1 MPQMPTHTPGG
12 SSDQEHKS
20 KFTFLG
26 LRHVYLISARD
37 LVLLG
42 SESNLRASR
51 RLALASRWLEESLSR
66 SYAQLG
72 QMIFGVGQW
81 REPDGS
87 IVFRYYPKRTLDLG
101 EKNVLD
107 APLLLCSDSPRY
119 GRKYA
124 TVSHR
129 WGTLQH
135 LTTTKANLQA
145 HSRSIPFYSLP
156 KTFQDTVI
164 VTRLLGIRHL
174 WIDALCITQDD
185 PDEWRQQSLTMGE
198 IYKNSVCTIAV
209 HTAHSDDQGFLSD
222 IYQGPISVSL
232 QRQYHER
239 VLNVTLRNDFR
250 AQVDRSQLSGR
261 GWVFQERFLSPRTL
275 HFTSTS
281 MFWEDGFGVRS
292 EEDEIPDS
300 ELQKA
305 QSSAIPTFSAFSPL
319 PSERSGVGSSNAVP
333 SAYFNL
339 LQKYTTP
346 LRTWANGIKPF
357 NYAAIED
364 ETDGFTEYVNWLQI
378 VERYSRCSLS
388 RSEDKLP
395 AISGMANH
403 IQSRSPNPV
412 NYCAGI
418 WEDQIHAGLLWVS
431 GRNGLRRPGID
442 RAPSWSWASVDGE
455 VQFPMGAEHLY
466 QSMGVIKIYKQGHA
480 PPGRH
485 TSMTWF
491 DGPGRLVMSTMLR
504 EVWIRDNTIFGVPP
518 GLKRSTGYRV
528 MTSNP
533 PERNSRS
540 MIWKYLNPDIGWV
553 SPDSQDFPENLW
565 CASVGSSQF
574 SLDEHLDKVRAV
586 GSVRRWILLLCPT
599 GNSGEFKRCGM
610 GAITAK
616 GWFDDQHDTVIT
628 IV

>member
-1 MPQMPTHTPGG
+1 
-12 SSDQEHKS
+12 
-20 KFTFLG
+20 
-26 LRHVYLISARD
+26 
-37 LVLLG
+37 
-42 SESNLRASR
+42 
-51 RLALASRWLEESLSR
+51 
-66 SYAQLG
+66 
-72 QMIFGVGQW
+72 MIFGVGQW

-101 EKNVLD
+101 ETNVLD
-107 APLLLCSDSPRY
+107 APLVLCSDSPQY

-135 LTTTKANLQA
+135 LTTTRANLQA
-145 HSRSIPFYSLP
+145 HSRNIPFYSLP

-198 IYKNSVCTIAV
+198 IYKNSICTIAV

-222 IYQGPISVSL
+222 IHQGPISVPL

-239 VLNVTLRNDFR
+239 VLDVTLRSDFR

-275 HFTSTS
+275 HFTSRS

-292 EEDEIPDS
+292 EEDEISDTVRGADGQLAQYS
-300 ELQKA
+300 WELQRA
-305 QSSAIPTFSAFSPL
+305 RSSAIPGFSAFSPL
-319 PSERSGVGSSNAVP
+319 PNERSGLGSSNAVP
-333 SAYFNL
+333 NAYFNL

-364 ETDGFTEYVNWLQI
+364 ETDGFTEYVNWLEI
-378 VERYSRCSLS
+378 VERYSRCNLS
-388 RSEDKLP
+388 REEDKLP

-403 IQSRSPNPV
+403 IQSRSPYPV

-418 WEDQIHAGLLWVS
+418 WEDQFHAGLLWVS
-431 GRNGLRRPGID
+431 GRNGLRRPETN

-455 VQFPMGAEHLY
+455 VQFPMGIEHIH
-466 QSMGVIKIYKQGHA
+466 QSMGVIKIYKQGYA
-480 PPGRH
+480 PPERH
-485 TSMTWF
+485 MSMTWF
-491 DGPGRLVMSTMLR
+491 DGPGRLVMRTMLR
-504 EVWIRDNTIFGVPP
+504 EVWVRDNTVFSVPP
-518 GLKRSTGYRV
+518 GLKRSTGYRG
-528 MTSNP
+528 MISNP
-533 PERNSRS
+533 PERTSRS

-553 SPDSQDFPENLW
+553 SPDSQDLPERLW
-565 CASVGSSQF
+565 CASVGSPQF
-574 SLDEHLDKVRAV
+574 SLDDDLVKRVRAV
-586 GSVRRWILLLCPT
+586 GSIYEWILLLCPT
-599 GNSGEFKRCGM
+599 ENAGEYKRYGM

-616 GWFDDQHDTVIT
+616 QWFDDQNYTVIT